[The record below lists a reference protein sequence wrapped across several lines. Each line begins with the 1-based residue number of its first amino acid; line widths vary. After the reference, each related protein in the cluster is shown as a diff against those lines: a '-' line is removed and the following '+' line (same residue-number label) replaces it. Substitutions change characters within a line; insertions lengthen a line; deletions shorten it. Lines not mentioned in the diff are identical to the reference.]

1 MAKPRFDA
9 TARTAEF
16 AAALDEFL
24 DRIRDDPWVLA
35 AVLVG
40 SLDEETAW
48 RRESL
53 GLWIIEADGVTKRL
67 TSDGQDERIFRTFAE
82 AGINIHAEIISRSRF
97 RRMIEGNSRT
107 AFHCSFFAVREL
119 VYCADQSI
127 DNWFHKANSVA
138 TSDQSRELLAVTTW
152 TIHARRFAR
161 RLLDRRQDL
170 TLTRQELIWAAHA
183 VAHAEIVRAGEV
195 YEHEAIYRAIDLQPE
210 LFQTIYLDVIAG
222 RGTRK
227 AMTAALEAVEAYL
240 EDNAEEFLKP
250 LLKYLRKQKRVV
262 PLSELSE
269 HFAHTQ
275 LYPWHLESACEW
287 LDEHGWLE
295 KVSAPFRIT
304 KKSRVDVE
312 EPAYFLD
319 E

>member
-1 MAKPRFDA
+1 MARSKFDPV
-9 TARTAEF
+9 ARTAEF
-16 AAALDEFL
+16 NAALSEFI
-24 DRIRDDPWVLA
+24 DRLREDPYVLA

-40 SLDEETAW
+40 SLDEETVW

-53 GLWIIEADGVTKRL
+53 RLWIIEADGVTRRL
-67 TSDGQDERIFRTFAE
+67 KSDGQDERIFRTFAE

-107 AFHCSFFAVREL
+107 AFSCSFFAVREL
-119 VYCADQSI
+119 VYSNDDSI
-127 DNWFHKANSVA
+127 ESWFHNANRVA
-138 TSDQSRELLAVTTW
+138 TTDQSRELLAVITW
-152 TIHARRFAR
+152 AIHARRFAR
-161 RLLDRRQDL
+161 SLIDRRNDL

-183 VAHAEIVRAGEV
+183 VAHAEIVRNGEI
-195 YEHEAIYRAIDLQPE
+195 YEHDAIYRAIDLQPD
-210 LFQTIYLDVIAG
+210 LFQVIYLDVIAG
-222 RGTRK
+222 RGTK
-227 AMTAALEAVEAYL
+227 KTMLAALEAIEGYL
-240 EDNAEEFLKP
+240 EENADEFLKP
-250 LLKYLRKQKRVV
+250 LLKYLKKQRRVV

-287 LDEHGWLE
+287 LEENGLLE

-304 KKSRVDVE
+304 SKSRVDVE

>member
-1 MAKPRFDA
+1 MPRPSFDPV
-9 TARTAEF
+9 ARTAEF
-16 AAALDEFL
+16 NAALSDFL
-24 DRIRDDPWVLA
+24 DRLKDDPYVLA

-40 SLDEETAW
+40 SLDEETTW

-53 GLWIIEADGVTKRL
+53 GLWIIEADGVAKRL
-67 TSDGQDERIFRTFAE
+67 KSDGQDERIFRTFAE

-107 AFHCSFFAVREL
+107 AFNCSFFARREL
-119 VYCADQSI
+119 VYCEDESI
-127 DNWFHKANSVA
+127 SNWFDKANSVA
-138 TSDQSRELLAVTTW
+138 TTDQSRELLAVITW
-152 TIHARRFAR
+152 TIHARKFAR
-161 RLLDRRQDL
+161 KLMDRKNDL
-170 TLTRQELIWAAHA
+170 PLARQELIWAAHA
-183 VAHAEIVRAGEV
+183 VAHAEVVRSGQIH
-195 YEHEAIYRAIDLQPE
+195 EHEAIYRALELQPD
-210 LFQTIYLDVIAG
+210 LFQTIYLDVISG
-222 RGTRK
+222 RGTKK
-227 AMTAALEAVEAYL
+227 ALYAALEAVETYL
-240 EDNAEEFLKP
+240 TDNADEFLKP
-250 LLKYLRKQKRVV
+250 LLKYLKKQRRVV

-287 LDEHGWLE
+287 LEQQGRLE

-319 E
+319 